1 MRILVALDG
10 SPECEWALP
19 VAAKMVEVFNAD
31 VYLLQVLTGFAT
43 TKGHVHHE
51 PEWEGGIEGEILALM
66 KKARNYLD
74 ELVSRYELPTDRTRC
89 LVGRNEAPPN
99 EIIDVARNNG
109 IDLIVMTSHCRN
121 WLGQLT
127 QGSCC
132 SEVVQAKV
140 CPVLSVPVHRAGGAR
155 KHRGLMG
162 ARR

>member
-1 MRILVALDG
+1 MRVLIAIDG
-10 SPECEWALP
+10 SRECEWALP
-19 VAAKMVEVFNAD
+19 VAAKIVDAFSAD

-51 PEWEGGIEGEILALM
+51 PEWEGGIEGEILAMM
-66 KKARNYLD
+66 KKARTYLD
-74 ELVSRYELPTDRTRC
+74 ELVSRYELPAERTRC
-89 LVGRNEAPPN
+89 LVGRNESPPK
-99 EIIDVARNNG
+99 EIIAVAKNNA

-132 SEVVQAKV
+132 AEVVQSKV
-140 CPVLSVPVHRAGGAR
+140 CPVMSVPVHHDTGAR
-155 KHRGLMG
+155 KHRALMG

>member
-10 SPECEWALP
+10 SSECEWAVP
-19 VAAKMVEVFNAD
+19 VAAKMVNAFNAD

-51 PEWEGGIEGEILALM
+51 PEWEGGIEAEILAMM

-74 ELVSRYELPTDRTRC
+74 ELVARYELPADRTRC
-89 LVGRNEAPPN
+89 LVGRNEAPSKEVIN
-99 EIIDVARNNG
+99 VARNNG

-132 SEVVQAKV
+132 AEIVQSKV
-140 CPVLSVPVHRAGGAR
+140 CPVLSVPVHHPRGAR
-155 KHRGLMG
+155 KHRALMG
-162 ARR
+162 VRR